1 MAVDTA
7 NQMDGLGGLD
17 GWLFTS
23 PKGFLLL
30 FAQLGEHLDWPL
42 AEPPRHRRSLI
53 SAITADI
60 LCNAVRICL
69 RAVAFLAD
77 SKATICEAVVCRG
90 FSFCHFFCRA
100 AAFFSAHL

>member
-30 FAQLGEHLDWPL
+30 FAQVAEHRDWPL
-42 AEPPRHRRSLI
+42 AEPLRHRRALI
-53 SAITADI
+53 SAINADI
-60 LCNAVRICL
+60 LSEVKHTCL
-69 RAVAFLAD
+69 LQVAFLAD
-77 SKATICEAVVCRG
+77 RKATLAPP
-90 FSFCHFFCRA
+90 FCRA